1 MITTDRQPRLTHRVV
16 IHQSS
21 AVVIE
26 RMCQWCHE
34 RFGMRFSIVDRP
46 ADRPTFGRDGT
57 WQCVHD
63 GSNRYQVT
71 YIFAFDH
78 GQDALMFQLKWA

>member
-1 MITTDRQPRLTHRVV
+1 MIVTDRQPRLTHRVK

-21 AVVIE
+21 AVAIE

-46 ADRPTFGRDGT
+46 VDRPKFGRDGT
-57 WQCVHD
+57 WQCTWK
-63 GSNRYQVT
+63 GGGLST
-71 YIFAFDH
+71 YTFSFDH
-78 GQDALMFQLKWA
+78 EQDAVLFALRWS

>member
-1 MITTDRQPRLTHRVV
+1 MIVTNRQARLTHRVK

-26 RMCQWCHE
+26 QMLSWCHE
-34 RFGMRFSIVDRP
+34 RFGTRFSIVDRP
-46 ADRPTFGRDGT
+46 VDRPKFGRDGT

-63 GSNRYQVT
+63 GSNRHQVT

-78 GQDALMFQLKWA
+78 GQDALMFQLRWS